1 MVAVRLAD
9 LRGPTDGTIELPL
22 WLYWSSPDHTFNL
35 ADRGMQRWLYQI
47 VLGQANSLEDLA
59 AYLDGDMLIA
69 IWPELFLPKGVRQA

>member
-1 MVAVRLAD
+1 
-9 LRGPTDGTIELPL
+9 
-22 WLYWSSPDHTFNL
+22 
-35 ADRGMQRWLYQI
+35 MQRWLYQI